1 MITSVFFNLIFSAVS
16 FLVNKLPDVSMNSN
30 FTVAISTAS
39 TYITAIYNLF
49 PYIITAVLAIIA
61 FDLLFEGAYLLFK
74 VIYWVIRR
82 FPTQS

>member
-61 FDLLFEGAYLLFK
+61 FDLVFEGAYLLFK

>member
-1 MITSVFFNLIFSAVS
+1 MITSVFFNLIFSSVS

-39 TYITAIYNLF
+39 TYITAIYNIF

>member
-1 MITSVFFNLIFSAVS
+1 MITSVFFNLIFTAVS

-39 TYITAIYNLF
+39 TYLTAIYNIF
-49 PYIITAVLAIIA
+49 PYIIITVMAIIS

>member
-61 FDLLFEGAYLLFK
+61 FDLLFEGAYMLFK

>member
-1 MITSVFFNLIFSAVS
+1 MITSAFLNIIFSAVS
-16 FLVNKLPDVSMNSN
+16 FLINKLPDVSMNSN
-30 FTVAISTAS
+30 FTTAISTAS
-39 TYITAIYNLF
+39 TYITAIHNIF

-61 FDLLFEGAYLLFK
+61 FDLIFEGAYLLFK

>member
-1 MITSVFFNLIFSAVS
+1 MITSVFFNLIFTAVS

-30 FTVAISTAS
+30 FTIAISTAS
-39 TYITAIYNLF
+39 TYITAIYNIF

>member
-1 MITSVFFNLIFSAVS
+1 VITSVFFNLIFSAVS

-61 FDLLFEGAYLLFK
+61 FDLLFEGAYMLFK